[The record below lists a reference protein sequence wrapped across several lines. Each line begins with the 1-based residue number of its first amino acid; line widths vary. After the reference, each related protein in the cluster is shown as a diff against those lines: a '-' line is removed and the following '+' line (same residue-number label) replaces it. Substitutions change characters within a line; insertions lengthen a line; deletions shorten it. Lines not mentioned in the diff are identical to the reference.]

1 MKASIAI
8 AVAALFA
15 AGSAFAQSAQPQ
27 NTKAPAK
34 VAPQQIAQAGGGMA
48 TGAGGATGGAVGTGW
63 GATPGGVPR
72 PGPPPPPPAPR
83 PPPPSVPC
91 CEGRAGVF

>member
-34 VAPQQIAQAGGGMA
+34 GAPQQIAQAGGGMA
-48 TGAGGATGGAVGTGW
+48 TGAGGATGGVGGTSLSAPAVVAIGAGTALVG
-63 GATPGGVPR
+63 GASGGTS
-72 PGPPPPPPAPR
+72 ATNH
-83 PPPPSVPC
+83 
-91 CEGRAGVF
+91 